1 MGLLDHLRTLSCG
14 GFVRSFTDL
23 YTSLDETTKTNEK
36 VAALVRYFS
45 AAPAGEAAWALFF
58 LGGRRLRQAV
68 TFPRMRKAALEASGL
83 APWLFDECY
92 DAVGDLAETIALIVP
107 AAAQGSDR
115 PLDEWVHDWLQ
126 PLRDLDEKGQRERLF
141 EAWRQLDAPQA
152 FVWNKL
158 LTGGFRVGVSQLLV
172 TRALALV
179 AGLDASVIAH
189 RLMGEWT
196 PSAEFFTRL
205 LGPADPKDG
214 VARPYPFFL
223 ATQLDDDPS
232 TLGDL
237 ADWHIEWKWD
247 GIRCQLLRRGGQTAL
262 WSRGEDLL
270 TDRFPEITSLK
281 LPDGIVLDGEILPY
295 KAGRPLAF
303 LDLQRRITRK
313 SLPRKLLAEIP
324 VVFMAYDLLEADG
337 RDIRSDPLRLRRER
351 LEALAGTVANQPA
364 FQLSPRVEAASWD
377 ELAALREESR
387 QRQVEG
393 LMLKRLVSPY
403 RVGRQRGDWWKWK
416 VAPFTLDAVLV
427 AAQPG
432 HGKRASLFTDYT
444 FALWDAGELVPF
456 AKAYSGL
463 TDDEIRQVDSF
474 VRKNTAEKFGP
485 VRTVKPKLVFELAFE
500 AIQASTRH
508 RSGIAVRFPRI
519 LRWRTDKP
527 PEEADTLETARKLVP
542 PERTSPKRGKIK
554 DDPPTP
560 LFDGL

>member
-1 MGLLDHLRTLSCG
+1 M
-14 GFVRSFTDL
+14 RSFTDL
-23 YTSLDETTKTNEK
+23 YTALDETTKTNEK

-45 AAPAGEAAWALFF
+45 AAPPAEAAWALFF

-68 TFPRMRKAALEASGL
+68 PFPRMRKAALEASGL

-92 DAVGDLAETIALIVP
+92 HAVGDLAETVALIVP
-107 AAAQGSDR
+107 AGEISSDR
-115 PLDEWVHDWLQ
+115 PLDEWVHDWLL
-126 PLRDLDEKGQRERLF
+126 PLRDLDEKGQRDRLF
-141 EAWRQLDAPQA
+141 EAWRQLTAPQA

-179 AGLDASVIAH
+179 AGLDASLVAH

-196 PSAEFFTRL
+196 PTAEFFIRL
-205 LGPADPKDG
+205 LGPADQAEG

-223 ATQLDDDPS
+223 ATQLDNDPRS
-232 TLGDL
+232 LGDL

-247 GIRCQLLRRGGQTAL
+247 GIRCQLLRRGNQTAL

-281 LPDGIVLDGEILPY
+281 LPDGVVLDGEILPY

-313 SLPRKLLAEIP
+313 SLPRKLLAEVP
-324 VVFMAYDLLEADG
+324 VVFMAYDLLEENG

-351 LEALAGTVANQPA
+351 LEALAATMTSQPA
-364 FQLSPRVEAASWD
+364 FQLSPRVDAKTWD
-377 ELAALREESR
+377 DLVALREESR
-387 QRQVEG
+387 ERQVEG

-416 VAPFTLDAVLV
+416 IDPFTLDAVLV

-444 FALWDAGELVPF
+444 FALWDNGQPVPQLVPF

-485 VRTVKPKLVFELAFE
+485 VRSVTPKLVFELAFE

-519 LRWRTDKP
+519 LRWRTDKTA
-527 PEEADTLETARKLVP
+527 EEADTLDTARKLVP
-542 PERTSPKRGKIK
+542 PDRAAPKRGKMK
-554 DDPPTP
+554 DEPPTP
-560 LFDGL
+560 LFDGLM